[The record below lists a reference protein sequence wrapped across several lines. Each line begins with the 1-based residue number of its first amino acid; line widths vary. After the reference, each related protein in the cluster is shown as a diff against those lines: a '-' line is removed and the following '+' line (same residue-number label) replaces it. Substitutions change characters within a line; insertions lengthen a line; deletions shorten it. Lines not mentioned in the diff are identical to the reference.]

1 MKGIIKILVLWL
13 TRTRLLTFPRR
24 LFANAVL
31 FAMESE
37 GKVVISYSDHDR
49 RKVLDLIRSI
59 KREIPMLL
67 DDNEAYQV
75 YMAVK
80 RTKKIHGDLAEVG
93 VYKGGSGKLI
103 CKANTEKLLHLFDTF
118 EGIPEVN
125 EIDKS
130 LFYTGQFSSSFEE
143 VKYSLKEYKNVR
155 FYRGLFPETARSV
168 EDKKFSFIHLDVDT
182 YQSTLS
188 CLQFFYTRMNRGG
201 IIISHDYIN
210 ADGVRKAFD
219 EFFEDKLEPII
230 EMSGTQCLIVKL

>member
-1 MKGIIKILVLWL
+1 MKGIIKILLLWL
-13 TRTRLLTFPRR
+13 TRTRLLAFPRR

-31 FAMESE
+31 FAMESQ

-80 RTKKIHGDLAEVG
+80 RTKKVHGDLAEVG

-118 EGIPEVN
+118 EGIPKVDK
-125 EIDKS
+125 IDES
-130 LFYTGQFSSSFEE
+130 LFYAGQFSSSFEE
-143 VKYSLKEYKNVR
+143 VKCSLKEYKNVR
-155 FYRGLFPETARSV
+155 FYRGLFPETARPV